1 MAEKQTHGQ
10 KTSVYKKVLAAFGI
24 FLVSIGVFLATF
36 GFSFKVMLLPDTDPT
51 GESAESRAERLQI
64 ENSRL
69 EKEVMRLEEQNKIL
83 IDRSSSSKSDDDTEV
98 RSTSSSSSDDES
110 DDE

>member
-10 KTSVYKKVLAAFGI
+10 KTSGYKKVLAAFGI

-36 GFSFKVMLLPDTDPT
+36 GFSFKVMLLPDSAPT
-51 GESAESRAERLQI
+51 GESAEALAERLQI

-69 EKEVMRLEEQNKIL
+69 EKEIMRLEEQNKIL
-83 IDRSSSSKSDDDTEV
+83 IDGSGSLESNDDTEI
-98 RSTSSSSSDDES
+98 RSSSSSSSDDDS